1 MQFVVE
7 IPNPYADFGLS
18 VLRTLSF
25 VKKAVPIS
33 QRENAVVRDLE
44 VSAREVRLHK
54 EGKIELKTARE
65 LLDEL

>member
-7 IPNPYADFGLS
+7 IPNASADFGLS
-18 VLRTLSF
+18 VLKTLSF

-33 QRENAVVRDLE
+33 RRENAVIEDLE
-44 VSAREVRLHK
+44 MSAKEVRLHK
-54 EGKIELKTARE
+54 QGKIKLKTARE